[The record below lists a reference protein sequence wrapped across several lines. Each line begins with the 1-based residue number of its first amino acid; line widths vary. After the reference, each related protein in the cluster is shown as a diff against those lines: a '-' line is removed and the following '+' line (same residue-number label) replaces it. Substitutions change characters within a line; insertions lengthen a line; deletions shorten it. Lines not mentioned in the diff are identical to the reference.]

1 MMVDGRQLGIS
12 AGKWLEMADFGS
24 RRASRLKD
32 VVDLLLAG
40 TSLRSSSNQFWTMRI
55 RVRGLASVLI
65 VDGLD
70 PHVRLVEC
78 DPRRG
83 RAPLGSLVLAG
94 VID

>member
-1 MMVDGRQLGIS
+1 
-12 AGKWLEMADFGS
+12 
-24 RRASRLKD
+24 
-32 VVDLLLAG
+32 
-40 TSLRSSSNQFWTMRI
+40 MRI

-83 RAPLGSLVLAG
+83 RAPLGRLALAG